1 MPIDCSVVP
10 NSNSARPI
18 CAVHGVKLRE
28 LPVPDEMDVKGLLEG
43 FSAYVCPVSRQIVL
57 VPKK

>member
-1 MPIDCSVVP
+1 MPIDCSVAP
-10 NSNSARPI
+10 NSARPI

-43 FSAYVCPVSRQIVL
+43 FSAYVWPCFRAPLMTV
-57 VPKK
+57 